1 MSFTGVETM
10 YAAEELARRFG
21 SLLES
26 QENADVT
33 IVCGVER
40 RKYHSQIICPQSD
53 FFKAAFWG
61 NFVEGKTKIL
71 ELPDDNPL
79 FVHRMMRYFYLLDYE
94 EEDERKRYRYFFTLD
109 LHVEMYLLGDKY
121 AVEGLKKVA
130 AVKFGRSCRNLSR
143 DVKFHTK
150 TYMGSLLE
158 MVPLVYTAPQ
168 ARALRQSLAEAIAC
182 YIDANLSVMRN
193 EHFKEL
199 YYAHPDFA
207 YDTMT
212 AGMVRAHSHN
222 TGCAGKHKGWDSK
235 GY

>member
-1 MSFTGVETM
+1 M
-10 YAAEELARRFG
+10 
-21 SLLES
+21 
-26 QENADVT
+26 T

-61 NFVEGKTKIL
+61 NFVVITDAPFHQTLAALTWSPQEGKTKIL